1 MFKNA
6 CNTLFFMPFT
16 LFSARAFYV
25 EVPFFMCPNWRN
37 LQTVTNL
44 KPMKFFLLFSFLI
57 ASTFSNAQS
66 GKVADLPVGVYEV
79 QKAKGNTPF
88 SGDIVLL
95 NDNQYK
101 IRNESEV
108 NEYKFSATAQ
118 RVLFISGPLKGVY
131 AKTVMNAGAPA
142 IVLPKKENDEL
153 GYRFAE
159 ADVWAF
165 FKRQ

>member
-1 MFKNA
+1 MFKKA
-6 CNTLFFMPFT
+6 YNTRAFIPLR
-16 LFSARAFYV
+16 LFSAREHNV
-25 EVPFFMCPNWRN
+25 EVPFFMCHNWRN

-44 KPMKFFLLFSFLI
+44 RPMKFFLLFSFFI

-66 GKVADLPVGVYEV
+66 GKVADLPIGVYEV
-79 QKAKGNTPF
+79 QKAKGNAPF

-95 NDNQYK
+95 NDSQYK
-101 IRNESEV
+101 LRNGSEV
-108 NEYKFSATAQ
+108 YEYKFSATAQ

-131 AKTVMNAGAPA
+131 AKTVLNAGAPA
-142 IVLPKKENDEL
+142 IVLPKKENEEL

-165 FKRQ
+165 YKRQ